1 MNICSEDVRIV
12 EKSLDILQR
21 TIDKTIGMSH
31 NWPLAKPKM
40 VVHLGGM
47 SLDKIEVKK
56 YKVNSLSTHEE
67 MISIAIEN
75 FKRLNYSKDEIDI
88 LPENLPPRPWYLGGE
103 WFQYGY
109 GPRSDMI
116 KFCEEFGLKMTFDL
130 SHAQLWCNL
139 EGITLRQYAEE
150 VMPYVAHVH
159 ISDAVGLNGEGVQIN
174 EGEVDFESVMSLF
187 KSYDFSWVT
196 EIWSGHL
203 HEGCGTY
210 KAMCDLN
217 DNFKNSL

>member
-1 MNICSEDVRIV
+1 
-12 EKSLDILQR
+12 
-21 TIDKTIGMSH
+21 MSH

-47 SLDKIEVKK
+47 SLDKIEEKK

-109 GPRSDMI
+109 GPSSDMI
-116 KFCEEFGLKMTFDL
+116 KF
-130 SHAQLWCNL
+130 
-139 EGITLRQYAEE
+139 
-150 VMPYVAHVH
+150 
-159 ISDAVGLNGEGVQIN
+159 
-174 EGEVDFESVMSLF
+174 
-187 KSYDFSWVT
+187 
-196 EIWSGHL
+196 
-203 HEGCGTY
+203 
-210 KAMCDLN
+210 
-217 DNFKNSL
+217 